1 MKSIEIK
8 KGNGTGT
15 TIYHR
20 FPKGNDII
28 STAENHNAYWGTVES
43 APENVDFV
51 IDNNIF
57 YYKTYD
63 RDKNIIWQKIYV
75 GGVPNE

>member
-20 FPKGNDII
+20 FPRGNDIV
-28 STAENHNAYWGTVES
+28 STAENHNAYWGPVES
-43 APENVDFV
+43 APSNVDFV
-51 IDNNIF
+51 VDGDIL

-63 RDKNIIWQKIYV
+63 RDKNIVWQKIYV
-75 GGVPNE
+75 GGAA